1 MISNKDDD
9 DDDDDDDDEALVANG
24 RDLIFKAC

>member
-1 MISNKDDD
+1 MISNKDD